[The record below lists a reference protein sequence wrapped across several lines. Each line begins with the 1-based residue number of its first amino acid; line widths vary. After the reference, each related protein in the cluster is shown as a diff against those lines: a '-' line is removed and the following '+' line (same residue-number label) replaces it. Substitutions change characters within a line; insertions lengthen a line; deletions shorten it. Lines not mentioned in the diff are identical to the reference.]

1 MSSVKA
7 GVAASVSVK
16 REAGAGVKRQCQAF
30 VSLMSSVKQALAACV
45 SVKREACAGVKS
57 SCQVFVSSMKQAL
70 EASAGVWAAVCLT
83 CVSWRK

>member
-30 VSLMSSVKQALAACV
+30 VSLMSSVKQALAASV
-45 SVKREACAGVKS
+45 SVKREACAGVKR

-70 EASAGVWAAVCLT
+70 EASAGVWAAVCFDV
-83 CVSWRK
+83 CVLA